1 MNVRNEVPEA
11 ANGSRKAPQQK
22 CRIFHQQRHPL
33 SGPLPLSWL
42 LAFRGF
48 NWMPKYH
55 TTQDDKQRESSG
67 ETKYIPPSVLLQDH
81 LLKAGERQG
90 ADVAT
95 ARCYAGGEGATLV
108 EVTPDHDQRRQVGQ
122 ARAEAEH
129 SAIREVKHVQAL
141 HEGAA

>member
-1 MNVRNEVPEA
+1 
-11 ANGSRKAPQQK
+11 
-22 CRIFHQQRHPL
+22 
-33 SGPLPLSWL
+33 
-42 LAFRGF
+42 
-48 NWMPKYH
+48 MPKYH